1 MSFSINTNSAAQ
13 VALQSLTQTNTDLQ
27 KAQEEVASGLKV
39 SSALD
44 DASTFTVAQG
54 ERATIQAYDAVNGSL
69 ANATGLLSVANSAAT
84 AVSNLMSD
92 VQSKLTSLSDGS
104 LSTSQR
110 TIYTSDLSAQ
120 FSQINT
126 YITAATYNGSNLLT
140 TVTGVNFVSGVSGGT
155 TTVAGEDLTSALSA
169 LAASIPVTS
178 NVTATIAETALAS
191 GGALATFNSS
201 LATVLGTIG
210 ENNNTVSYITT
221 LNTDLQNAVSTGLG
235 AQVDANLAQESAA
248 LTALQTKQQ
257 LGVQA
262 LSIANQSPSILLSLF
277 H

>member
-1 MSFSINTNSAAQ
+1 MTFSINTNSAAM
-13 VALQSLTQTNTDLQ
+13 VALQSLTETNTDLQ

-54 ERATIQAYDAVNGSL
+54 ERATIAAYDAVNGSL
-69 ANATGLLSVANSAAT
+69 SNATGLLSVANSAAT

-110 TIYTSDLSAQ
+110 TIYTADLSSQ

-126 YITAATYNGSNLLT
+126 YITAASYNGTNLLT
-140 TVTGVNFVSGVSGGT
+140 TVTGVNFVSGVTGGT
-155 TTVAGEDLTSALSA
+155 TTVAAEDLTSALSA
-169 LAASIPVTS
+169 LAGSIPVSS

-191 GGALATFNSS
+191 GGALGTFNGA

-210 ENNNTVSYITT
+210 ENNATVSYITT

-262 LSIANQSPSILLSLF
+262 LSIANQAPSILLSLF

>member
-13 VALQSLTQTNTDLQ
+13 VALQSLTETNTDLQ

-54 ERATIQAYDAVNGSL
+54 ERATIAAYDAVNGSL
-69 ANATGLLSVANSAAT
+69 SNATGLLSVANSAAT

-110 TIYTSDLSAQ
+110 AIYTSDLSAQ

-126 YITAATYNGSNLLT
+126 YITAASYNGSNLLT
-140 TVTGVNFVSGVSGGT
+140 TVTGVNFVSGVTGGT
-155 TTVAGEDLTSALSA
+155 TTVAAEDLTSALSA
-169 LAASIPVTS
+169 LAGSIPVSS

-191 GGALATFNSS
+191 GGALGTFNGA

-210 ENNNTVSYITT
+210 ENNATVSYITT

-262 LSIANQSPSILLSLF
+262 LSIANQAPSILLSLF